1 MNQFKHAKW
10 WRSYLDKLWQS
21 FWKLKFMKNQAL
33 ELHSPLPKSF
43 KVCKER
49 TKEKSKENQREAK
62 RSKEE
67 NRGQQLQSS
76 LTLLEHFPKSIFCI
90 LYTISKLRKSKI
102 QRFKPCTIWSWNE
115 EDMAFERKLLQA
127 CAKLAHP
134 LSCANG
140 VRNSHTPSAVWTVCK
155 TRTPFAHPMRGANFP
170 LFLPTP
176 HEIFYFGYFCINFH
190 SSPCNP
196 PIIRFIS

>member
-49 TKEKSKENQREAK
+49 TMEKRKSKQ
-62 RSKEE
+62 SEE
-67 NRGQQLQSS
+67 KQRGQQLQSS
-76 LTLLEHFPKSIFCI
+76 FALLELKSIFYI
-90 LYTISKLRKSKI
+90 LYTILKLWKSRI

-115 EDMAFERKLLQA
+115 EDMAFGSQLLQVVR
-127 CAKLAHP
+127 KFRTTQ
-134 LSCANG
+134 G
-140 VRNSHTPSAVWTVCK
+140 VMRNLHNTFKIRITHAWCEFSSI
-155 TRTPFAHPMRGANFP
+155 FADSTLDIFLCIFWCNF
-170 LFLPTP
+170 
-176 HEIFYFGYFCINFH
+176 ISY
-190 SSPCNP
+190 PCN
-196 PIIRFIS
+196 